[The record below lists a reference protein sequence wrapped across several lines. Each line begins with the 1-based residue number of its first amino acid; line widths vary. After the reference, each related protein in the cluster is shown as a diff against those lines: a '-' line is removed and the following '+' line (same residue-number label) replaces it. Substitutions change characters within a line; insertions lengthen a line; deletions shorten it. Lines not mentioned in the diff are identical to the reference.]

1 VQTAMGISSIRR
13 ILVVD
18 DEEMI
23 RRTAGAFLEKI
34 GYECETAN
42 DAEQAFAALSHKP
55 FELVISDISMPGMD
69 GIQLMKKARGPHPEL
84 AFMIMTGYTVDYSY
98 AEIIVAGASDY
109 IPKPFDLRELKAKIE
124 RIDREKEILADLQES
139 NDQLESAIERAN
151 QMAVQAELAS
161 MAKSEFLANM
171 SHEIRTPLNGVIG
184 FTDMLLDTQLSE
196 EQTDF
201 AGAIKRS
208 GEALLSLIND
218 ILDFS
223 KIEAG
228 QMDLEEIDFDPEIL
242 CHDAC
247 DLIRPKVDGKDIE
260 ILCRIGDDVPTRVKA
275 DPHRFR
281 QVLVNLMGNASK
293 FTEVGEIVL
302 SLEIEEEKDGQLGFH
317 VTVSDTGIG
326 IPEENLGTIFEP
338 FEQADGSTTRKYGGT
353 GLGLSICKKISELMD
368 GDVWAESKLGKGTAF
383 HFTGKVQKSSEN
395 PVRKTLPASL
405 RGKKILIVDDSQT
418 NLDILRNVLES
429 LDMKVQALKD
439 GIEVVSTLEK
449 ALEANAPFDLCI
461 ADIRM
466 PGMNGYEVAAAIR
479 KAPMPLSDL
488 PLLAFSSSVVR
499 AAKRCQKAGFDGFLP
514 KPVPRKKLFKM
525 IEQLIGRKVVE
536 GEEEKG
542 KERPLVTQYSV
553 REEMKRSVSIL
564 LAEDN
569 PVNQKLAS
577 MMLKKAGYH
586 VEIANNGKEAVEK
599 YVDDP
604 TAFHLIFMDIQ
615 MPEMDGM
622 QAATKIR
629 KLENGKT
636 QPGNG
641 SPDHHESLHIPII
654 AMTANAMAGDREK
667 CLNAG
672 MDDYIPKPIKRELV
686 FQVIDRFVLS
696 KEAS

>member
-1 VQTAMGISSIRR
+1 VRIVMGISRIKR

-23 RRTAGAFLEKI
+23 RTTAKAFMEKI
-34 GYECETAN
+34 GYECETAQ
-42 DAEQAFAALSHKP
+42 DAEQALDLLSQKP
-55 FELVISDISMPGMD
+55 FDLVISDISMPGMD
-69 GIQLMKKARGPHPEL
+69 GIELMKKAKDPHPEL

-98 AEIIVAGASDY
+98 AEIIAAGASDY
-109 IPKPFDLRELKAKIE
+109 IPKPFDLKELKAKIE
-124 RIDREKEILADLQES
+124 RIDREKGILADLQES

-161 MAKSEFLANM
+161 LAKSEFLANM

-184 FTDMLLDTQLSE
+184 FTDMLLDTHLSE

-201 AGAIKRS
+201 ATTIKRS

-228 QMDLEEIDFDPEIL
+228 QMDLEEIDFDPEVL
-242 CHDAC
+242 CHDVC

-260 ILCRIGDDVPTRVKA
+260 ILCRIGDHVPTRIKA

-293 FTEVGEIVL
+293 FTEIGEIVL
-302 SLEIEEEKDGQLGFH
+302 SLEMEGEKDGQLGFH
-317 VTVSDTGIG
+317 VTISDTGIG
-326 IPEENLGTIFEP
+326 IPEGKLATIFEP

-353 GLGLSICKKISELMD
+353 GLGLSICKKISELME
-368 GDVWAESKLGKGTAF
+368 GGIWAESRPGKGTSF
-383 HFTGKVQKSSEN
+383 HFTGKVKVSPEK
-395 PVRKTLPASL
+395 PAGRLLPASL
-405 RGKKILIVDDSQT
+405 GGKKILIVDDNQS
-418 NLDILRNVLES
+418 NLEILRHLLES
-429 LDMKVQALKD
+429 LDMKVHALKD
-439 GIEVVSTLEK
+439 GSEVLSTVQK
-449 ALEANAPFDLCI
+449 AIDANDPFDLCI
-461 ADIRM
+461 TDIRM

-479 KAPMPLSDL
+479 KAPAPLSGL
-488 PLLAFSSSVVR
+488 PLLAFSSSVAR
-499 AAKRCQKAGFDGFLP
+499 AAKKCQEAGFDGFLP
-514 KPVPRKKLFKM
+514 KPIPRQKLFKM

-536 GEEEKG
+536 GKEESGE
-542 KERPLVTQYSV
+542 ERLLVTQYSV

-569 PVNQKLAS
+569 LVNQKLAS

-599 YVDDP
+599 YVADP
-604 TAFHLIFMDIQ
+604 TAYHLIFMDVQ

-629 KLENGKT
+629 KLENGK
-636 QPGNG
+636 PKFGKG
-641 SPDHHESLHIPII
+641 SPHGCASLHIPII
-654 AMTANAMAGDREK
+654 AMTANVMAGDREK
-667 CLNAG
+667 CLESG
-672 MDDYIPKPIKRELV
+672 MDEYITKPIKRERI

>member
-1 VQTAMGISSIRR
+1 MGISSIKR

-23 RRTAGAFLEKI
+23 RETAGAFMEKL
-34 GYECETAN
+34 GYDCEAVE
-42 DAEQAFAALSHKP
+42 DAERALGLLSEQS
-55 FELVISDISMPGMD
+55 FDLVISDISMPGMD
-69 GIQLMKKARGPHPEL
+69 GIQLMKEVRASHPDL

-98 AEIIVAGASDY
+98 AEIIAAGASDY
-109 IPKPFDLRELKAKIE
+109 VHKPFDLKELKAKIE
-124 RIDREKEILADLQES
+124 RIDREKGILAELQES
-139 NDQLESAIERAN
+139 NDQLETAIERAN

-161 MAKSEFLANM
+161 LAKSEFLANM

-184 FTDMLLDTQLSE
+184 FTDMLLDTQLTE
-196 EQTDF
+196 EQTDY
-201 AGAIKRS
+201 ASTIKRS
-208 GEALLSLIND
+208 GEALISLIND

-228 QMDLEEIDFDPEIL
+228 QMDLEEIDFDPEVL
-242 CHDAC
+242 CHDVC
-247 DLIRPKVDGKDIE
+247 DLIRPKVDGKNIE
-260 ILCRIGDDVPTRVKA
+260 ILCRIGDDVPARIKG

-293 FTEVGEIVL
+293 FTEEGEVVL
-302 SLEIEEEKDGQLGFH
+302 GLETEQEKDGEVGFH

-326 IPEENLGTIFEP
+326 IPEAKLATIFEP

-353 GLGLSICKKISELMD
+353 GLGLSICKKISELME
-368 GDVWAESKLGKGTAF
+368 GNVWADSKVGKGTCF
-383 HFTGKVQKSSEN
+383 HFTGKVQASPEKS
-395 PVRKTLPASL
+395 VRRILPTSL
-405 RGKKILIVDDSQT
+405 GGKKILIVDHSQT
-418 NLDILRNVLES
+418 NLEILRHVLES
-429 LDMKVQALKD
+429 LDMKVYALEN
-439 GIEVVSTLEK
+439 GSEVISTLHK
-449 ALEANAPFDLCI
+449 AFDADDPFDLCI
-461 ADIRM
+461 MDITM

-479 KAPMPLSDL
+479 KVSAPLSDL

-499 AAKRCQKAGFDGFLP
+499 AAKRCQEAGFDGFLP
-514 KPVPRKKLFKM
+514 KPVPRQKLFKM
-525 IEQLIGRKVVE
+525 IEQLIGIKVAE
-536 GEEEKG
+536 GEEKSGE
-542 KERPLVTQYSV
+542 ERSLVTQYSV

-569 PVNQKLAS
+569 PVNQKLAA

-604 TAFHLIFMDIQ
+604 MAFQLIFMDVQ

-622 QAATKIR
+622 QATTKIR
-629 KLENGKT
+629 KMENGKPK
-636 QPGNG
+636 PGDG
-641 SPDHHESLHIPII
+641 SPDGRASIHIPII
-654 AMTANAMAGDREK
+654 AMTANAMAGDRER
-667 CLNAG
+667 CIEAG
-672 MDDYIPKPIKRELV
+672 MDDYITKPIKRELV